1 MKAAFVT
8 DVETVEVK
16 EIERPVI
23 SDTEVLIRAK
33 TVGVCGSD
41 LHLFRGTHP
50 FRHAPAILGHE
61 IAGEVVET
69 GSAVTKF
76 KVGDRVTVEPQVGCG
91 TCEMCRRGFVS
102 LCADKKVPGTA
113 KWIGAFSEYFNAEE
127 RITYP
132 LSDEISYETGTLAE
146 PLAVAVHTVNHART
160 KSGALVILGAGT
172 IGQLILAFAKWKGY
186 SPIIVTDTVEFNRE
200 FALKHGAAAAFNP
213 LEQDVPAEVKKLT
226 GGGADLVIV
235 AAGADNILDQAC
247 QCARK
252 CGEVGI
258 VAMITSKIPFYSYAV
273 VFNEIDLYGAMCY
286 EPKDFAEAVDL
297 INSRKLEL
305 EDYVTQVVDGIERTQ
320 EGLELLSRKTE
331 PVVKVLIRMAV

>member
-1 MKAAFVT
+1 MRAAFVT
-8 DVETVEVK
+8 EVEKVEVK
-16 EIERPVI
+16 EIDRPVI
-23 SDTEVLIRAK
+23 SDTEVLIKAR

-50 FRHAPAILGHE
+50 FRRAPAILGHE
-61 IAGEVVET
+61 IAGEIVET
-69 GSAVTKF
+69 GKNVQKF

-91 TCEMCRRGFVS
+91 TCEMCRRGCVS
-102 LCADKKVPGTA
+102 LCGEKKVPGTA

-127 RITYP
+127 HTLYR
-132 LSDEISYETGTLAE
+132 LSDECSYETGTLAE

-186 SPIIVTDTVEFNRE
+186 GPIIVTDTAEFNRE
-200 FALKHGAAAAFNP
+200 FALKHGADAAFNP
-213 LEQDVPAEVKKLT
+213 LDQDVPAEVKKLT

-247 QCARK
+247 QCACK

-258 VAMITSKIPFYSYAV
+258 VAMITGRIPFYSYAV

-286 EPKDFAEAVDL
+286 EPKDFVEAVDL
-297 INSRKLEL
+297 INSRKLKL
-305 EDYVTQVVDGIERTQ
+305 EDYVTQIVDGIEKTQ

-331 PVVKVLIRMAV
+331 DVVKVLIRMDE